1 MKPRIFLVGPPSSGK
16 GYCVSSLVKD
26 HALEHIRETWL
37 LKTANA
43 RGMKCVEGKEGALDD
58 ATTAAILTELVAASR
73 GCIMDGIPKNGA
85 QAEAMKG
92 VAADKLVVIDVPQ
105 AELEE
110 FHANRLVDPETMQTY
125 DKVKNPPPE
134 DVVARCTTQAM
145 DAEDKVKERL
155 DPYYAELEAIKTT
168 FGDKVLLIKGT
179 TTTGGEAE
187 AALYKE
193 LCTQLGL

>member
-1 MKPRIFLVGPPSSGK
+1 MGTHLYAKCLAFAFYFSHIFF
-16 GYCVSSLVKD
+16 
-26 HALEHIRETWL
+26 
-37 LKTANA
+37 
-43 RGMKCVEGKEGALDD
+43 
-58 ATTAAILTELVAASR
+58 
-73 GCIMDGIPKNGA
+73 
-85 QAEAMKG
+85 
-92 VAADKLVVIDVPQ
+92 
-105 AELEE
+105 E